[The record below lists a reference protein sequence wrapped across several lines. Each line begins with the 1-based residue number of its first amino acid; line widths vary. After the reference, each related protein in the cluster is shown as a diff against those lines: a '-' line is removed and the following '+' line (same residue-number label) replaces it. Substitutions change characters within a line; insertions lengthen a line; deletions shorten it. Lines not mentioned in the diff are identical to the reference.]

1 VLQPPYQQVVV
12 DVVPA
17 AGGRPRA
24 APVSPSALLPGGGG
38 GDGGAVSM
46 TRHREMQHMQQ
57 MTQSQSVVQTIDVR
71 NDF

>member
-17 AGGRPRA
+17 AGGRPRP
-24 APVSPSALLPGGGG
+24 APASPSAALLPGG
-38 GDGGAVSM
+38 GGAVSM
-46 TRHREMQHMQQ
+46 TRHRELEHMQQ

>member
-1 VLQPPYQQVVV
+1 MLQPPYQQVVV

-17 AGGRPRA
+17 AGGRPRP
-24 APVSPSALLPGGGG
+24 APASPSALLPGDGG
-38 GDGGAVSM
+38 GGAVSM
-46 TRHREMQHMQQ
+46 TRHRELEHMQQ

>member
-1 VLQPPYQQVVV
+1 MLQPPYQQVEV

-24 APVSPSALLPGGGG
+24 AAPASPSALPGG
-38 GDGGAVSM
+38 GGAVSM
-46 TRHREMQHMQQ
+46 TRHRELEHMQQ